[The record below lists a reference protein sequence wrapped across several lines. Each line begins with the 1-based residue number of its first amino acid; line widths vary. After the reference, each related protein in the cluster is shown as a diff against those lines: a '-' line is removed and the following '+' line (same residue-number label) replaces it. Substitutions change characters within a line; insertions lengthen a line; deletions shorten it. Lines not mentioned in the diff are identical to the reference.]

1 MDGLEDKN
9 MQIEDVIAAQVA
21 IIRRDLDL
29 LQVYEHK
36 EQCLEV
42 SRLRSLMEYL
52 QQMVDAQMAGKKVW

>member
-1 MDGLEDKN
+1 MTIEKAIEA
-9 MQIEDVIAAQVA
+9 QIAL
-21 IIRRDLDL
+21 IRRDLDL
-29 LQVYEHK
+29 LQVYGHK